1 MVSAHTFIKQFMEIK
16 ILIFFILILILGL
29 SLEIQMDWSTLI
41 KKVWKQKLSS
51 KCENFKDFIQNNLI
65 DLGYIGNYI
74 TWHNKKKA
82 DGAIFSTL
90 VRSCTC

>member
-65 DLGYIGNYI
+65 DLGYILVI
-74 TWHNKKKA
+74 TLHGIIKRKRMVQ
-82 DGAIFSTL
+82 FFL
-90 VRSCTC
+90 H